1 MTRHFSTSLSRALFI
16 VNVSAI
22 LEGETMRFKWLDSK
36 ALILKSRKELVT
48 SLVAAAVVTAGGLAI
63 GSVSLASAQ
72 DLSRRPS
79 TAEAAFLKENDAAME
94 KMMNAMA
101 VKPTGDVDH
110 DFVTMMAPH
119 HQGAI
124 DMSEAELR
132 YGHNKQLLRIAQ
144 DIVVEELQEIAAMR
158 AASGEKLTPTEAT
171 LAASFVG
178 TAAGPGSASLGPAA
192 NVPPSFKTERP
203 FLAQNDAAMEK
214 MIGDMTIK
222 PTGNIDR
229 DFVAMMVPH
238 HQGAIDMARA
248 ELRYGHE
255 PALRL
260 IAQEIVVDQIQ
271 QISLM
276 RLAVGEPLP
285 PSVSSPTDPLPQSL
299 AGQAPFDQPDIPIS
313 SHDRVYTADQYSNTV
328 SVVDPSSNTLVG
340 VIRLGD
346 PSPNNFSPLYKG
358 QVLVHGMG
366 FSPDH
371 RTIAVV
377 SIGSNSVAFIDTATN
392 EVKHITYVGRAPHE
406 AFFTP
411 DGNEVWVTV
420 RGENYVD
427 VLDGKTFKEKTRI
440 ITPAGPGMQIFS
452 PDGKYGYVCSS
463 FNPETD
469 VVSVATHSI
478 VARVKQ
484 ASPFCPNIAATPD
497 GSQVWFT
504 LKDTGKTEVFDGKPP
519 FTVLKVLE
527 TGPITNHVNIV
538 HNANGTFAYV
548 TIGGLNEVKVFRT
561 SDFSQVATI
570 PVGAL
575 PHGIWPSGDGNRVYV
590 GLENGDGIAA
600 IDTLTNKVIATVRIG
615 QAPQALTYVPDAV
628 PSGPGTQNLQA
639 LGVAGQVAHLAL
651 AVPYDPLRENPT
663 DTGNAPTSVSLFDQG
678 LIQVL
683 EAAVSGLQPKQPY
696 VLALAENPDGTGAL
710 QPLQSFMTN
719 PAGAAIVNA
728 IGPIRQLVES
738 DLKAQRRYLAIVPA
752 SGTELGARVQ
762 VQVP

>member
-1 MTRHFSTSLSRALFI
+1 MKLIRLFSNKGLIVRTRTLLVGLVVAPVAL
-16 VNVSAI
+16 A
-22 LEGETMRFKWLDSK
+22 
-36 ALILKSRKELVT
+36 AL
-48 SLVAAAVVTAGGLAI
+48 GGAI
-63 GSVSLASAQ
+63 GSASFASAQ
-72 DLSRRPS
+72 APSRPPA
-79 TAEAAFLKENDAAME
+79 AEGLFLKDNDAAMT
-94 KMMNAMA
+94 KMM
-101 VKPTGDVDH
+101 K
-110 DFVTMMAPH
+110 
-119 HQGAI
+119 
-124 DMSEAELR
+124 
-132 YGHNKQLLRIAQ
+132 
-144 DIVVEELQEIAAMR
+144 
-158 AASGEKLTPTEAT
+158 
-171 LAASFVG
+171 
-178 TAAGPGSASLGPAA
+178 
-192 NVPPSFKTERP
+192 
-203 FLAQNDAAMEK
+203 
-214 MIGDMTIK
+214 DMTVR
-222 PTGNIDR
+222 PTGNVDN

-238 HQGAIDMARA
+238 HQGAIDMAEAELRFGHNEQLLRIAQDIVVEQLQEIAAMRAALGEKLTPAEAKLAVNVRVSFKAEGPFLTENAAAMAKMMHSMTIEPTGNTDRDFVAMMIPHHQGAIDMAQA
-248 ELRYGHE
+248 ELRYGHNIQV
-255 PALRL
+255 RR
-260 IAQEIVVDQIQ
+260 IAQEIIVDQIQ

-285 PSVSSPTDPLPQSL
+285 PSVSSPTDPSSRPVN
-299 AGQAPFDQPDIPIS
+299 GQAPFDQSDMPIS
-313 SHDRVYTADQYSNTV
+313 SHDRVYTADQFSNTV
-328 SVVDPSSNTLVG
+328 SVVDPSSNRTLG

-346 PSPNNFSPLYKG
+346 PSPQNFSPLYKG

-392 EVKHITYVGRAPHE
+392 EVRQITYVGRAPHE

-411 DGNEVWVTV
+411 DGREVWVTV

-469 VVSVATHSI
+469 VVLVATHEI
-478 VARVKQ
+478 IGRVKQ

-590 GLENGDGIAA
+590 GLENGDGVAA
-600 IDTLTNKVIATVRIG
+600 IDTLTNKVIAMVPIG
-615 QAPQALTYVPDAV
+615 QAPQALTYVPEAV
-628 PSGPGTQNLQA
+628 PSGAGTQNLQP
-639 LGVAGQVAHLAL
+639 LGVAAQVSHLAL
-651 AVPYDPLRENPT
+651 ASRNASGD
-663 DTGNAPTSVSLFDQG
+663 APTSVSLFDQG

-696 VLALAENPDGTGAL
+696 VLALAENPDGTGVL

-728 IGPIRQLVES
+728 IGPIRQLVET
-738 DLKAQRRYLAIVPA
+738 DVKAQRRYLVIVPHRGA
-752 SGTELGARVQ
+752 VLGAPVQ
-762 VQVP
+762 VQVL